1 MHGIPF
7 SVKDQ
12 INLKGFL
19 STVGCAY
26 LCDDYAQDDAL
37 VVKSFLKAGG
47 IPLVRGNCP

>member
-12 INLKGFL
+12 INIDGFL

-26 LCDDYAQDDAL
+26 LCNERAGDDS
-37 VVKSFLKAGG
+37 VIV
-47 IPLVRGNCP
+47 